1 MGLVRTTALVVG
13 IIIGASIFVQPSEV
27 SRHVSTIPAMF
38 AVWSAAGIMSIAGA
52 LVSASLARK
61 FPKTGGVYVYLRE
74 TISPAAGFLWGW
86 AMFWSAHSGIVA
98 AIGMVFARYVSV
110 LFQLNNAP
118 LNDFQTRA
126 VAVGVILLISTINYF
141 GVRAGSAV
149 QTAFT
154 IAKLTAIAGILI
166 AVVALAPTQ
175 AVSIPAV
182 NGAHGLHQ
190 GAIREFL
197 LAISAG
203 LFAFGGWHMV
213 TYAAGETRD
222 AARTIPRALFIGMII
237 VTVCYLSLN
246 AAYLRVLPL
255 ETVLNSQHVAADA
268 AGVLAG
274 SRGASLVAILVIVSA
289 FGGLSGTILAGP
301 RVYYAIAQDAVASD
315 FRGAWRAM
323 ATAHPRFQ
331 TPYVAIVAQ
340 AIWASTLVATGT
352 YRVLFTRVV
361 YTEFLFFGL
370 MTIGLIRIEK
380 RVTFW
385 SLLFLAGCAVVV
397 GNQLAADLKE
407 AAIGLLMVAAGI
419 PVYYFLKRSRS
430 DTSPSYANH

>member
-74 TISPAAGFLWGW
+74 TISPGAGFLWGW

-98 AIGMVFARYVSV
+98 AISMVFARYVSV
-110 LFQLNNAP
+110 LVP
-118 LNDFQTRA
+118 LSDFQTRA

-154 IAKLTAIAGILI
+154 IAKLSAIAGILV
-166 AVVALAPTQ
+166 AVVALAPPQ
-175 AVSIPAV
+175 AASIPAA
-182 NGAHGLHQ
+182 NGPSG
-190 GAIREFL
+190 IREFL

-203 LFAFGGWHMV
+203 LFTFGGWHMV

-222 AARTIPRALFIGMII
+222 AAKTIPRALFIGMII

-274 SRGASLVAILVIVSA
+274 SRGASLVAILVIISA

-301 RVYYAIAQDAVASD
+301 RVYYAIAQD
-315 FRGAWRAM
+315 GLAWRAM
-323 ATAHPRFQ
+323 GTTHPRFQ
-331 TPYVAIVAQ
+331 TPYVAIIAQ
-340 AIWASTLVATGT
+340 AVWASALVATGT

-370 MTIGLIRIEK
+370 MTIGLFRFEK
-380 RVTFW
+380 RATAAG
-385 SLLFLAGCAVVV
+385 LLFLAGCAVVV
-397 GNQLAADLKE
+397 GNQLAADPKE

-419 PVYYFLKRSRS
+419 PVYYFLKRSRT
-430 DTSPSYANH
+430 DTLHSYADH

>member
-27 SRHVSTIPAMF
+27 SRHVSTMPAMF

-52 LVSASLARK
+52 LVCASLARK

-110 LFQLNNAP
+110 LVP

-141 GVRAGSAV
+141 GVRAGSAM

-154 IAKLTAIAGILI
+154 IAKVAAIAGILI

-182 NGAHGLHQ
+182 NGAHGT
-190 GAIREFL
+190 REFL

-340 AIWASTLVATGT
+340 AIWASALVATGT

-370 MTIGLIRIEK
+370 MTIGLIRLEK

-407 AAIGLLMVAAGI
+407 AAIGLAMVAAGI

-430 DTSPSYANH
+430 DPSPSYVNH